1 MKIVLNVKDR
11 YVSSFKYIAVWFAF
25 IIWVSYVYFFQGW
38 NNSIYLLLATIFAIY
53 GIKSMSK
60 RYSKQYVTCSLI

>member
-25 IIWVSYVYFFQGW
+25 IIWVSYVYFF
-38 NNSIYLLLATIFAIY
+38 
-53 GIKSMSK
+53 
-60 RYSKQYVTCSLI
+60 